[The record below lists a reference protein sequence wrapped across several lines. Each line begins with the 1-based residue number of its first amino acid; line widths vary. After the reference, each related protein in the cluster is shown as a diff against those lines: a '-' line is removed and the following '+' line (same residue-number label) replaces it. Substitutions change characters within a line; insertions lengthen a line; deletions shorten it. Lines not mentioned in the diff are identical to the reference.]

1 MDRPAKRSVT
11 LSGHRTSVT
20 LEAAFWEALKEIADK
35 RGSSVNELISEID
48 ERRLASGGLGGAG
61 LSSAIRIYVLEW
73 FRRD

>member
-20 LEAAFWEALKEIADK
+20 LEAAFWDGLKEIADK

-48 ERRLASGGLGGAG
+48 EKRLASGGLGGAG
-61 LSSAIRIYVLEW
+61 LSSAIRIYVLQW
-73 FRRD
+73 FRKS

>member
-20 LEAAFWEALKEIADK
+20 LEAAFWDGLREIADK

-48 ERRLASGGLGGAG
+48 EKRLASGGLGGAG
-61 LSSAIRIYVLEW
+61 LSSAIRIYVLQW
-73 FRRD
+73 FRKD